1 MIVFAASDKGGTGR
15 SVTSANLAYQR
26 ALAGDDVA
34 YVDFDFGSPTAPA
47 VFDVPDMQR
56 GIAIEDGGGLHSYLE
71 GTAAE
76 AARVD
81 IWRRTEHTVLRRTPI
96 GAGRLVLLPGDVSG
110 GEFVTDGDSVDR
122 CVDLLLRL
130 DREFDLIL
138 VDLSAGRSYAMDM
151 VLEATAR
158 RELRNVVSRWVVF
171 HRWTRQH
178 VIAAAGLVFEA
189 RGLLDGGAERGHDK
203 DALRSVIRFVRA
215 AVPDPDSSLWSH
227 LSPAQSAWMQMYD
240 ERLRRLAAE
249 LGVGDSVLLGTVPLE
264 PILQWREQLITEEEV
279 VATRIAN
286 KETLEALEEI
296 ARRLTDDIHWGQP

>member
-26 ALAGDDVA
+26 ALAGDDVV

-56 GIAIEDGGGLHSYLE
+56 GIEYGGLHSYLE
-71 GTAAE
+71 GTVPE
-76 AARVD
+76 PARID
-81 IWRRTEHTVLRRTPI
+81 IWRRTEHTVLRRMPI
-96 GAGRLVLLPGDVSG
+96 GAGRLVLLPGDASG
-110 GEFVTDGDSVDR
+110 GEFVTDQDSVHR

-130 DREFDLIL
+130 NAEFDLIL

-151 VLEATAR
+151 VLEATAG
-158 RELRNVVSRWVVF
+158 RELQRVVSRWVVF

-178 VIAAAGLVFEA
+178 VIAAAGLVFAE
-189 RGLLDGGAERGHDK
+189 RGLLEGGAERGHDK

-215 AVPDPDSSLWSH
+215 AVPDPDSALWSH
-227 LSPAQSAWMQMYD
+227 LSPAQFAWMQMYD
-240 ERLRRLAAE
+240 EKLRRLAAE

-279 VATRIAN
+279 VATQIAN
-286 KETLEALEEI
+286 KETLEAMEAI
-296 ARRLTDDIHWGQP
+296 ARRLTEDTHWGQP

>member
-26 ALAGDDVA
+26 ALAGEDVA

-47 VFDVPDMQR
+47 VFDLPDVLR
-56 GIAIEDGGGLHSYLE
+56 GVRTGGLHSYLE
-71 GTAAE
+71 GEVAE
-76 AARVD
+76 PARVD
-81 IWRRTEHTVLRRTPI
+81 VWRRTEHPVLRRRPN
-96 GAGRLVLLPGDVSG
+96 GAGRLALLPGDAGG
-110 GEFVTDGDSVDR
+110 GEFATDEDALRR

-130 DREFDLIL
+130 DSEFDLIL

-151 VLEATAR
+151 ALEVTAR
-158 RELRNVVSRWVVF
+158 RELRHVEARWVVF

-178 VIAAAGLVFEA
+178 VIAAAGLVFAE
-189 RGLLDGGAERGHDK
+189 RGILEWGAERGHDK

-227 LSPAQSAWMQMYD
+227 VSPAQSAWMQSYD

-279 VATRIAN
+279 VATQIAN
-286 KETLEALEEI
+286 KDTLDALEEI
-296 ARRLTDDIHWGQP
+296 ARRLTGDIHWGQP

>member
-26 ALAGDDVA
+26 ALAGDHVA

-47 VFDVPDMQR
+47 VFDVPDILR
-56 GIAIEDGGGLHSYLE
+56 GTGEGGLHSYLE
-71 GTAAE
+71 GTAPE
-76 AARVD
+76 PARVD
-81 IWRRTEHTVLRRTPI
+81 VWRRTEHPVLRRNTI

-110 GEFVTDGDSVDR
+110 GEFVTDEDSVQR
-122 CVDLLLRL
+122 CVNLFLRL
-130 DREFDLIL
+130 HGEFDLIL

-158 RELRNVVSRWVVF
+158 PELRNVPHRWVVF

-178 VIAAAGLVFEA
+178 VIAAAGLVYAA
-189 RGLLDGGAERGHDK
+189 RGLLEGGAELGHDK
-203 DALRSVIRFVRA
+203 DALRAVIRFVRA

-227 LSPAQSAWMQMYD
+227 VSPAQSAWMQMYD
-240 ERLRRLAAE
+240 ERLRRLASE
-249 LGVGDSVLLGTVPLE
+249 LGVGDTVLLGTVPLE

-279 VATRIAN
+279 VATKIAN
-286 KETLEALEEI
+286 KETLDALEAI
-296 ARRLTDDIHWGQP
+296 AGRLTDDTHWGKP

>member
-26 ALAGDDVA
+26 ALTGDHVA

-47 VFDVPDMQR
+47 VFDVPDILR
-56 GIAIEDGGGLHSYLE
+56 GTGEGGLHSYLE
-71 GTAAE
+71 GLASE
-76 AARVD
+76 PARVD
-81 IWRRTEHTVLRRTPI
+81 VWRRTEHPVLRRTPI

-110 GEFVTDGDSVDR
+110 GEFVTDEDSVQR
-122 CVDLLLRL
+122 CVDLFLRL
-130 DREFDLIL
+130 HGEFDLIL

-158 RELRNVVSRWVVF
+158 PELRNVPHRWVVF

-178 VIAAAGLVFEA
+178 VIAAAGLVYDT
-189 RGLLDGGAERGHDK
+189 RGILEGGAELGHDK

-227 LSPAQSAWMQMYD
+227 VSPAQSAWMQMYD

-249 LGVGDSVLLGTVPLE
+249 LRVGDTVLLGTVPLE
-264 PILQWREQLITEEEV
+264 PILQWQEQLITEEEV
-279 VATRIAN
+279 VATKIAN
-286 KETLEALEEI
+286 QETLDALEEI
-296 ARRLTDDIHWGQP
+296 AGRLTDDTHWGTP

>member
-26 ALAGDDVA
+26 ALAGDHVA

-47 VFDVPDMQR
+47 VFDVPDILR
-56 GIAIEDGGGLHSYLE
+56 GTGEGGLHSYLE
-71 GTAAE
+71 GTAPE
-76 AARVD
+76 PARVD
-81 IWRRTEHTVLRRTPI
+81 VWRRTEHPVLRRNTI

-110 GEFVTDGDSVDR
+110 GEFVTDEDSVQR
-122 CVDLLLRL
+122 CVNLFLRL
-130 DREFDLIL
+130 HGEFDLIL

-158 RELRNVVSRWVVF
+158 PELRNVPHRWVVF

-178 VIAAAGLVFEA
+178 VIAAAGLVYAA
-189 RGLLDGGAERGHDK
+189 RGLLEGGAELGHDK
-203 DALRSVIRFVRA
+203 DALRAVIRFVRA

-227 LSPAQSAWMQMYD
+227 VSPAQSAWMQMYD
-240 ERLRRLAAE
+240 ERLRRLASE
-249 LGVGDSVLLGTVPLE
+249 LGIGDTVLLGTVPLE

-279 VATRIAN
+279 VATKIAN
-286 KETLEALEEI
+286 KETLDALEAI
-296 ARRLTDDIHWGQP
+296 AGRLTDDTHWGKP